1 MDAPEQDRS
10 GGKQPEDWRTA
21 VRKAGPY
28 LGLGL
33 QLAGAVFFFTFGGYL
48 LDRWLGTLP
57 WLTVAGAVLGM
68 VAMFV
73 QLFSTTAEMSRKE
86 RSRREGR

>member
-10 GGKQPEDWRTA
+10 GEKQPEDWRTA

-33 QLAGAVFFFTFGGYL
+33 QLAGAVFFFTFGGHL
-48 LDRWLGTLP
+48 LDQWLGTLP
-57 WLTVAGAVLGM
+57 WLTVVGAVLGM

-73 QLFSTTAEMSRKE
+73 LIFSTSAKMSRKE
-86 RSRREGR
+86 RSRREER